1 MNAVAPHRVL
11 MLVGEESGDLHGSHL
26 VRALLASKTSLEVFA
41 FGGERMRQAGAQL
54 IVNTLKNSVVGVS
67 EVLKSLPTL
76 MTRAREVKD
85 WIAKHPVDL
94 TILIDFPG
102 FHLRLLPH
110 LASLSKTV
118 YFIPPKV
125 WVWQAKRASQI
136 LRYCDRIYTIFPF
149 EKDYFAEKSR
159 YFGHPLVDIVKAPR
173 KRGEFLDSLGLSP
186 SLRYL
191 ALVPG
196 SREQEI
202 SRMLPLFLEAAERL
216 ATRKD
221 LGGFLIPKTS
231 SLDSRCYR
239 VPEKVGGLPLVLHEG
254 DSYSLLNACDLALAT
269 SGTVTLEASILET
282 PMIISNQG
290 SWITYLAFKALSRI
304 PFLGL
309 PNILGG
315 KEICPELLQNE
326 ASAEN
331 LEHFAALYLD
341 SPRILEAQVRELERV
356 NSKLGRPG
364 VFEKIARDIHQEYLK

>member
-1 MNAVAPHRVL
+1 
-11 MLVGEESGDLHGSHL
+11 MLAGEESGDLHGSHL
-26 VRALLASKTSLEVFA
+26 VKALLAGKTPPQVFA
-41 FGGERMRQAGAQL
+41 FGGERMRQAGAEL
-54 IVNTLKNSVVGVS
+54 IVNTLKNSVVGIS
-67 EVLKSLPTL
+67 EVIRSLPAL
-76 MTRAREVKD
+76 MGRAREVKD
-85 WIAKHPVDL
+85 WIARHPVDV

-110 LASLSKTV
+110 LASLGKTV

-125 WVWQAKRASQI
+125 WVWRANRAEQL

-149 EKDYFAEKSR
+149 EKDYFSEKTR
-159 YFGHPLVDIVKAPR
+159 YFGHPLVDVVKASK
-173 KRGEFLDSLGLSP
+173 KREEFLGSLELNP
-186 SLRYL
+186 DLRYL

-202 SRMLPLFLEAAERL
+202 SKMLPLFLQAAERL
-216 ATRKD
+216 AGRKD
-221 LGGFLIPKTS
+221 LGGFLIPKAS
-231 SLDSRCYR
+231 SIDKACYQIPKR
-239 VPEKVGGLPLVLHEG
+239 VGTLPLILVEK

-269 SGTVTLEASILET
+269 SGTVTLEASILNT

-290 SWITYLAFKALSRI
+290 SWITYMAFKTLSRI

-331 LEHFAALYLD
+331 LEHFASLYLD
-341 SPRILEAQVRELERV
+341 SPRILEDQVRELKKV
-356 NSKLGRPG
+356 NSKLGQPG
-364 VFEKIARDIHQEYLK
+364 VFEKIADDIVEEYLQ